1 MDVGIIGGG
10 ASGVMAAITA
20 RRNKNNVTLL
30 EHNSKPLK
38 KLLSTGNGKCNFTNK
53 TVDESFYGEGQR
65 ELFNSVYSKFDLKKT
80 LEFFDE
86 IGIVAYEKNGYFYPN
101 SEQAKSVYDCL
112 SRELLRNDI
121 EVICDINITEIIKKD
136 KFIVIFNDGNILT
149 FDKLI
154 IATGSNAMPSS
165 GSDGSGYGLA
175 IKLNHT
181 VKKPLP
187 ALCGLKCEGS
197 DHKILSGVRCR
208 ARVSLFVNDLKVMS
222 DEGELQHTDYGISGI
237 PVFQISSMALRE
249 LDNKAKV
256 KVIVDYMPAYSVEK
270 LREMIDSR
278 FESLSN
284 TCVSTFLD
292 GMLNSKL
299 CEFILKKTCCEPYL
313 NNMVSSFNK
322 DKFID
327 TLINTVKNCE
337 YIIKGHR
344 GFDNCQVCSGGV
356 VLDEVKDTLESKL
369 VDGLYF
375 TGEILDVDGKC
386 GGYNLQWAWSSGF
399 VAGLLE

>member
-38 KLLSTGNGKCNFTNK
+38 KILSTGNGKCNFTNK
-53 TVDESFYGEGQR
+53 TVDELFYGEGQR

-136 KFIVIFNDGNILT
+136 KFNVIFNDGNILT

-154 IATGSNAMPSS
+154 IAAGSNAMPSS

-187 ALCGLKCEGS
+187 ALCGLKCEGNE
-197 DHKILSGVRCR
+197 HKILSGVRCR

-278 FESLSN
+278 FESLSD

-292 GMLNSKL
+292 GMFNSKL
-299 CEFILKKTCCEPYL
+299 CEYILKKTCYEPYF
-313 NNMVSSFNK
+313 NNMVSSLNK

>member
-1 MDVGIIGGG
+1 MNVGIIGAG
-10 ASGVMAAITA
+10 ASGVIAAITA
-20 RRNKNNVTLL
+20 KRNKHNVTLL
-30 EHNSKPLK
+30 EHNSQPLK

-53 TVDESFYGEGQR
+53 TIDESFYEEGQG
-65 ELFNSVYSKFDLKKT
+65 ELFKSVYSKFNLNDT
-80 LEFFDE
+80 LEFFNE
-86 IGIVAYEKNGYFYPN
+86 IGVVAYERNGYFYPN

-112 SRELLRNDI
+112 YRELVRNGI
-121 EVICDINITEIIKKD
+121 EAVYDCEITRIIKSD
-136 KFIVIFNDGNILT
+136 KFKVIYNDGKALT

-154 IATGSNAMPSS
+154 IAAGSNAMPKS

-197 DHKILSGVRCR
+197 DYKILSGVRCR
-208 ARVSLFVNDLKVMS
+208 ASVNLFVNDVKVMS

-237 PVFQISSMALRE
+237 PVFQISSKALRE
-249 LDNKAKV
+249 LDNKARV
-256 KVIVDYMPAYSVEK
+256 KVIADYMPALCTK
-270 LREMIDSR
+270 MLHEMLESR
-278 FESLSN
+278 FDRLSDVS
-284 TCVSTFLD
+284 VSTFLD

-299 CEFILKKTCCEPYL
+299 CEFILKKTCSNDEY
-313 NNMVSSFNK
+313 NNIVSSLNK

-327 TLINTVKNCE
+327 TLINNIKSCE
-337 YIIKGHR
+337 YIVKGHR

-356 VLDEVKDTLESKL
+356 VLDEVKETLESKL

-375 TGEILDVDGKC
+375 AGEILDIDGKC